1 MLKAITFD
9 FWQTLYADS
18 DKNWRKRQ
26 AIRVKRCHTY
36 LTSRDYTCS
45 LADVEFGLEEAY
57 NLVSSLWH
65 QHRGISVKRCM
76 QRFAEVLQIQLQ
88 ESDLDQL
95 IECLG
100 AAFLEAP
107 PRIMAHVKPVVSRL
121 SESYPLGII
130 SDSALTPGSFAR
142 KLMARDGILQFFTAF
157 TFSDETDYTKPQ
169 VVQFHSTLSELNAE
183 PAEAVHIGDIFRT
196 DIVGAKNAGMKAIR
210 FAGFNK
216 GEGNDTL
223 SDAVVD
229 DYRKLEATIAE
240 LSK

>member
-18 DKNWRKRQ
+18 DSNWQKRQ
-26 AIRVKRCHTY
+26 AIRVKHCHTY
-36 LTSRDYTCS
+36 LGSRDYTCT
-45 LADVEFGLEEAY
+45 LDDVEFGLEEAY
-57 NLVSSLWH
+57 NLVASLWH
-65 QHRGISVKRCM
+65 QHKGISVKRCLH
-76 QRFAEVLQIQLQ
+76 RFAEVLHLQL
-88 ESDLDQL
+88 EAEDFDQL
-95 IECLG
+95 IACLG
-100 AAFLEAP
+100 AAFLEVP
-107 PRIMAHVKPVVSRL
+107 PIIMPYLKPVISRL

-142 KLMARDGILQFFTAF
+142 KLMARDGILQYFTAF

-169 VVQFHSTLSELNAE
+169 VVQFHSTLAQLNAE
-183 PAEAVHIGDIFRT
+183 PAEAVHVGDIFRT

-216 GEGNDTL
+216 GEGDDTL

-229 DYRKLEATIAE
+229 DYRKLETVITE

>member
-18 DKNWRKRQ
+18 DSNWRNRQ
-26 AIRVKRCHTY
+26 EIRIQRCYTY
-36 LTSRDYTCS
+36 LERHGYTCT
-45 LADVEFGLEEAY
+45 LDDVGFGLEEAY
-57 NLVSSLWH
+57 NLVASLWH
-65 QHRGISVKRCM
+65 QHQGISVKRCM
-76 QRFAEVLQIQLQ
+76 QRFAEVLQLRLK
-88 ESDLDQL
+88 ETDLDEL

-100 AAFLEAP
+100 AAFLESP
-107 PRIMAHVKPVVSRL
+107 PIMMPHLKPVISRL

-142 KLMARDGILQFFTAF
+142 KLMARHGILQYFKAF

-169 VVQFHSTLSELNAE
+169 VVQFHSTLAQLNAE
-183 PAEAVHIGDIFRT
+183 PAEAVHVGDIFRT

-210 FAGFNK
+210 FSGFNK
-216 GEGNDTL
+216 GDGDDTL

-229 DYRKLEATIAE
+229 DYQKLEATIAA

>member
-26 AIRVKRCHTY
+26 TIRVKRCHTY
-36 LTSRDYTCS
+36 LSNCGYTCP
-45 LADVEFGLEEAY
+45 LTDVEFGLEEAY

-76 QRFAEVLQIQLQ
+76 ERFAEVLQLQLQ
-88 ESDLDQL
+88 DVDLDQL

-107 PRIMAHVKPVVSRL
+107 PIIMPYVKPVISRL
-121 SESYPLGII
+121 SKNYPLGII

-142 KLMARDGILQFFTAF
+142 KLMARDGILRFFTAF

-169 VVQFHSTLSELNAE
+169 VVQFHSTLAELNAK

-210 FAGFNK
+210 FTGFNK
-216 GEGNDTL
+216 GEDDDTL

-229 DYRKLEATIAE
+229 DYRKLETTIAE

>member
-36 LTSRDYTCS
+36 LTSRDYTCT
-45 LADVEFGLEEAY
+45 LTDVQFGLEEAY

-65 QHRGISVKRCM
+65 QHRGISVKRCI
-76 QRFAEVLQIQLQ
+76 QRFSEVLQIQLQ
-88 ESDLDQL
+88 EVDLDQL

-100 AAFLEAP
+100 AAFLEVP
-107 PRIMAHVKPVVSRL
+107 PRIMSHVKPVVSRL

-142 KLMARDGILQFFTAF
+142 KLMARDGILQCFTAF
-157 TFSDETDYTKPQ
+157 TFSDETAYTKPQ
-169 VVQFHSTLSELNAE
+169 VVQFHSTLAELNAE

-210 FAGFNK
+210 FTGFNK
-216 GEGNDTL
+216 GEGDDTL